1 MNDCPR
7 ICGAGGC
14 LSFAGDVV
22 DEVDE
27 VFSASFSSPSSTM
40 MMIVMSSERTSYCNG
55 EPRERW

>member
-14 LSFAGDVV
+14 LSFVGDV
-22 DEVDE
+22 VDE

-55 EPRERW
+55 QPRER